1 MSKSKGSGM
10 LLIGVGTHLAA
21 MVITGFAMGYG
32 LDAWLDV
39 RPVFMMLFGGLGFVG
54 GILKAHKLLGS
65 SRLG

>member
-1 MSKSKGSGM
+1 MTKSSGAGM

-32 LDAWLDV
+32 LDVWLET
-39 RPVFMMLFGGLGFVG
+39 RPVFMMLLGGLGFVG
-54 GILKAHKLLGS
+54 GILKAHQLLS